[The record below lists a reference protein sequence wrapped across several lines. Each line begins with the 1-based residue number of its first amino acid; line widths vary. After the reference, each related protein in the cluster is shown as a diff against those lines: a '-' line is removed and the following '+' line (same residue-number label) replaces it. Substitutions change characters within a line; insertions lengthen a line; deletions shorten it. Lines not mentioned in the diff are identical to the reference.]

1 VTDLGGFAEPGYGPV
16 ADALASTFDHGDLG
30 AGCALYVDG
39 LPVVDLWGGVADKAS
54 GRAWDRDTLTLVFSV
69 TKGVSSICA
78 HMLVE
83 RGQLDLDAPVTTYWP
98 EFGAAGKGATTVRDV
113 LSHRTGLPV
122 VDGPVTLED
131 LADPAGMAA
140 RMAVQAPLFEPGTQH
155 VYQAVTFSWTFGEI
169 IRRITGETLGT
180 FVARELTGPLGLDL
194 YVGLPPELE
203 ARVSTIEPP
212 DAPPELVA
220 LVFPEGSLPW
230 RAITLNG
237 LLPVTMAGGELG
249 FNSPEIRQ
257 VQLPAANGITN
268 ARSLARLYAA
278 TIGEVDG
285 IRLLRPETVAAA
297 SVVRSE
303 GKPWGEPFD
312 GPTWGTGFL
321 RPFPRQPMLGG
332 ASFGHD
338 GAGGSIAF
346 AEPDLG
352 IAFSHVINRM
362 IATPQEDRRTAALT
376 AAVRECVER
385 RSA

>member
-1 VTDLGGFAEPGYGPV
+1 MAALGGFAEPGYGPV
-16 ADALASTFDHGDLG
+16 ADALSSTFDRGDLG

-39 LPVVDLWGGVADKAS
+39 RPVADLWGGVADKAT
-54 GRAWDRDTLTLVFSV
+54 GRAWDDDTLTLVFSV

-83 RGQLDLDAPVTTYWP
+83 RGQLELDAPVTTYWP
-98 EFGAAGKGATTVRDV
+98 EFAAAGKGATTVRDV

-122 VDGPVTLED
+122 VDGPVTLDD
-131 LADPAGMAA
+131 LADPAAMASRMAA
-140 RMAVQAPLFEPGTQH
+140 QAPLFEPGSHH
-155 VYQAVTFSWTFGEI
+155 VYQAITFGEI
-169 IRRITGETLGT
+169 VRRITGDTVGA
-180 FVARELTGPLGLDL
+180 FVARELTDRLGLDL
-194 YVGLPPELE
+194 SIGLPPELD

-212 DAPPELVA
+212 PTPPEVLA
-220 LVFPEGSLPW
+220 LVLPEGGLAW

-249 FNSPEIRQ
+249 FNSPEIHR

-278 TIGEVDG
+278 TIGDVDG
-285 IRLLRPETVAAA
+285 IRLLQPETVAAA

-303 GKPWGEPFD
+303 GKPWGEQFD

-352 IAFSHVINRM
+352 VAFSHVINRM
-362 IATPQEDRRTAALT
+362 IATPEQDRRTAALL
-376 AAVRECVER
+376 AAVRACVDR
-385 RSA
+385 

>member
-1 VTDLGGFAEPGYGPV
+1 MTELGGFAEPGYGPV
-16 ADALASTFDHGDLG
+16 ADALASIFDHGDLG
-30 AGCALYVDG
+30 AGCALYVNG
-39 LPVVDLWGGVADKAS
+39 QLVVDLWGGVADKAT

-69 TKGVSSICA
+69 TKGVSTICA
-78 HMLVE
+78 LMLVE
-83 RGQLDLDAPVTTYWP
+83 RGQLHLDAPVTTYWP
-98 EFGAAGKGATTVRDV
+98 EFGSEGKGATTVRDV

-131 LADPAGMAA
+131 LGDPAGMAA
-140 RMAVQAPLFEPGTQH
+140 RMAAQAPLFEPGTAH

-169 IRRITGETLGT
+169 FRRITGEALGE

-194 YVGLPPELE
+194 YIGLPPELE

-237 LLPVTMAGGELG
+237 LLPVTMAGSGLG
-249 FNSPEIRQ
+249 FNSPEIHQ
-257 VQLPAANGITN
+257 IQLPAANGITN

-278 TIGEVDG
+278 TIGAVDG
-285 IRLLRPETVAAA
+285 IRLLQPETVAAA
-297 SVVRSE
+297 SIIRSE
-303 GKPWGEPFD
+303 GIPWGDSFD
-312 GPTWGTGFL
+312 GPKWGTGFL

-352 IAFSHVINRM
+352 LAFSHVINRM
-362 IATPQEDRRTAALT
+362 IATPKVDRRTAALL
-376 AAVRECVER
+376 AAVRECVDR
-385 RSA
+385 